1 MAKYIT
7 EAVPL
12 QVASGIG
19 ARGTRGRNGEG
30 AKRRG
35 GERAKGRKGEWA
47 TGRIGVFEAQSAEQT
62 LA

>member
-1 MAKYIT
+1 MEKHIT

-30 AKRRG
+30 AK
-35 GERAKGRKGEWA
+35 GRKGEWA
-47 TGRIGVFEAQSAEQT
+47 TGRIGVFEAREV
-62 LA
+62 LNRL